1 MHKFESDLDPLQLG
15 CAVSPQSRLVIQ
27 QQCTV
32 LCACRWGYTCWKIP
46 QCQRLLLAATVL
58 PLYVAWTTL
67 LMWSRD
73 HGAEKKQTLSKF
85 EPWVTGKVKTSNE
98 TPSLAPWGGWDGE
111 KQWNKID
118 KMNCEIKSLGVSR
131 MMRLK
136 EAGIRGRFPKRTVGF
151 YRGNSSIL
159 FRGIVAPM
167 LKQHIT

>member
-1 MHKFESDLDPLQLG
+1 LSYWESEN
-15 CAVSPQSRLVIQ
+15 
-27 QQCTV
+27 
-32 LCACRWGYTCWKIP
+32 K
-46 QCQRLLLAATVL
+46 QRN
-58 PLYVAWTTL
+58 P
-67 LMWSRD
+67 
-73 HGAEKKQTLSKF
+73 
-85 EPWVTGKVKTSNE
+85 EPGPV
-98 TPSLAPWGGWDGE
+98 GGWDGE

-136 EAGIRGRFPKRTVGF
+136 EAGIRGRFPKRTEGF